1 MFAVTLNSSADSLCP
16 GDGVVFTCVTD
27 TGQLNWGIGLTV
39 RQFYYNA
46 ANQLNDPT
54 IKDIFTVTLQNV
66 TGDTFQSTAS
76 TMHVPLN
83 YSGQFNIQCIN

>member
-46 ANQLNDPT
+46 ANHRQLYAT
-54 IKDIFTVTLQNV
+54 
-66 TGDTFQSTAS
+66 
-76 TMHVPLN
+76 
-83 YSGQFNIQCIN
+83 CIRGC